1 MPADLIAQLPEMER
15 EAEEYE
21 RKAHALRQIIAGV
34 RALNGHPTT
43 LVEPRLVEQNGKI
56 FIARP
61 LDERGPRGRTAVLRV
76 MAEHPARL
84 WKVVDLKQELLR
96 RGWAPTPK
104 AVEASVKR
112 LRQDGKVE
120 SPQYGYYQL
129 VARSRANEA
138 ESRRGMRPD

>member
-1 MPADLIAQLPEMER
+1 MKVEQASIQSVDLLVHLPELER
-15 EAEEYE
+15 EAEEHE

-34 RALNGHPTT
+34 RALNGHATE
-43 LVEPRLVEQNGKI
+43 LLEPRIVEQNGKI

-76 MAEHPARL
+76 MSEHPARL
-84 WKVVDLKQELLR
+84 WKVVDLKHELLR

-112 LRQDGKVE
+112 LRRDGKIA

-129 VARSRANEA
+129 APRSE
-138 ESRRGMRPD
+138 P